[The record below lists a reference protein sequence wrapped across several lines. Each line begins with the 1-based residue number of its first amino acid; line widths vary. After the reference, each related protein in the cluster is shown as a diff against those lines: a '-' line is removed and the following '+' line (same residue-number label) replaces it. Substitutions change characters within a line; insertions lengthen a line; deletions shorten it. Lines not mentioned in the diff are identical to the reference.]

1 MKLAKRVF
9 TSFTFSLPV
18 LFLGVALFVEAS
30 KPELNNTFTV
40 MADTGELVFSA
51 QLFIFIVGAIC
62 ILMAVA
68 SILTKFLTKN

>member
-1 MKLAKRVF
+1 MKVVKRVF

-18 LFLGVALFVEAS
+18 LSLGVALFVEAS
-30 KPELNNTFTV
+30 KPELNNTFTA
-40 MADTGELVFSA
+40 MADTGELIFSA
-51 QLFIFIVGAIC
+51 QLFIFIAGAIC

>member
-1 MKLAKRVF
+1 MKVVKKMF

-30 KPELNNTFTV
+30 KPELNNTFTA
-40 MADTGELVFSA
+40 MADTGELIFSA
-51 QLFIFIVGAIC
+51 QLFIFIAGAIC